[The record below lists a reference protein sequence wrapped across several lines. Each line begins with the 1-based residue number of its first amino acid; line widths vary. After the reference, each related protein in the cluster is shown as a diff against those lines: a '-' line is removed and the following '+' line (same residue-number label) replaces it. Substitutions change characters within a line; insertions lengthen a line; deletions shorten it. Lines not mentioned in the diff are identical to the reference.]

1 MAKNQISSDNFNL
14 LKQGLRDAV
23 NHIQGKRI
31 EGLAAHIPGD
41 IDTKTMRAKLGLSQ
55 AAFAQ
60 TFGLSVSTLRD
71 WEQGRKS
78 PNKQARVLLLLIA
91 RAPEFVMETLR
102 AA

>member
-1 MAKNQISSDNFNL
+1 MAKNQISSENFDL
-14 LKQGLRDAV
+14 LKQGLQDAV
-23 NHIQGKRI
+23 NHIQGKDI
-31 EGLAAHIPGD
+31 EGLMVHIPGD
-41 IDTKTMRAKLGLSQ
+41 IDTKAMRAKLGLSQ

-60 TFGLSVSTLRD
+60 TFGLSISTLRD

-91 RAPEFVMETLR
+91 RSPEFVMETLR